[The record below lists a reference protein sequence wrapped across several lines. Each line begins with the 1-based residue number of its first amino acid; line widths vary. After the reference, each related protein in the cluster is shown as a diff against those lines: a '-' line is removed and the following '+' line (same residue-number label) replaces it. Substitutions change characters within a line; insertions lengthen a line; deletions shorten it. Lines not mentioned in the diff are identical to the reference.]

1 MVPNKDKVYLVFDH
15 GVFHIPCVPVVWA
28 YDMIRM
34 IRIHGVK
41 KALTHISVKLV
52 SYAVSKWRGIY
63 HAYQKVLSTKKNS
76 VKYFLI
82 LFLKYYKCNV
92 IN

>member
-1 MVPNKDKVYLVFDH
+1 MVSLWFQIKIKYIVFDH
-15 GVFHIPCVPVVWA
+15 GVFYIPCVPVVWA

-52 SYAVSKWRGIY
+52 THAVSKWRGIY
-63 HAYQKVLSTKKNS
+63 HVDVKSASPKKPN
-76 VKYFLI
+76 I
-82 LFLKYYKCNV
+82 
-92 IN
+92 